1 MNEDMPSE
9 KLRVCPSCRMQISV
23 LATKCRF
30 CGEEVGKP
38 KDETR
43 TLSIHDLGGE
53 HVYHRAPSGSVMEAL
68 EAFRVDETLSVSG
81 ASTDLDKL
89 DLGLKPNQKNEGAA
103 ATAPSAFDLNY
114 KPTPAPSKKKPAP
127 ASKSGLILGL
137 VAAAIVVGVAVVAA
151 PKVMTSMSKS
161 KEPPKVQHVNR
172 APDLLRSGAPALDAL
187 SAAVEAIGH
196 DDSPGNRRIAD
207 DCVSAVEKEI
217 NDKLGASPFS
227 EDNLSAASS
236 LATRAADLYPG
247 EVTRRLL
254 DLVKEE
260 NQVYK
265 MMLTG
270 IDSATDTAKFAL
282 NDLAGTAIEVHE
294 QDYISARFQ
303 VRSIV
308 GRKSVTLVDTKRAN
322 RPVMYE
328 VGSPPLPVK

>member
-1 MNEDMPSE
+1 
-9 KLRVCPSCRMQISV
+9 MQISV

-89 DLGLKPNQKNEGAA
+89 DLGLKPNQKIEGAPA
-103 ATAPSAFDLNY
+103 SAPSAFDLNY
-114 KPTPAPSKKKPAP
+114 KPTPAPSKKKPEP
-127 ASKSGLILGL
+127 ASKNGLIIGIIT
-137 VAAAIVVGVAVVAA
+137 AVVVLGVAVVAV
-151 PKVMTSMSKS
+151 PKVLTAINKP
-161 KEPPKVQHVNR
+161 KEPPKVEFVNR
-172 APDLLRSGAPALDAL
+172 APELLRSGAPALDAL

-196 DDSPGNRRIAD
+196 DDSSANRRIAD
-207 DCVSAVEKEI
+207 DCVAAVEKEI
-217 NDKLGASPFS
+217 NTKLNANPFS

-254 DLVKEE
+254 DMVKEE

-270 IDSATDTAKFAL
+270 IDSATDTAKFTL
-282 NDLAGTAIEVHE
+282 NDAAGTAIEVHE
-294 QDYISARFQ
+294 QEYISARFQ

-328 VGSPPLPVK
+328 PGSPPLPVK

>member
-81 ASTDLDKL
+81 SGTDLDKL
-89 DLGLKPNQKNEGAA
+89 DLGLKPNQKIEGAG
-103 ATAPSAFDLNY
+103 ATPSAFDVSY
-114 KPTPAPSKKKPAP
+114 RPTPAPSKKKAEP
-127 ASKSGLILGL
+127 ASKSGLIIGII
-137 VAAAIVVGVAVVAA
+137 AAVIVLGVAVVAV
-151 PKVMTSMSKS
+151 PKVISTINKP
-161 KEPPKVQHVNR
+161 KEPPKVEFVNR

-196 DDSPGNRRIAD
+196 DDSPANRRIAE
-207 DCVSAVEKEI
+207 DCAAAVEKELLEI
-217 NDKLGASPFS
+217 LDRSPFS
-227 EDNLSAASS
+227 IDNLSAASS
-236 LATRAADLYPG
+236 LATRAADVYPG

-254 DLVKEE
+254 GVAKEE

-265 MMLTG
+265 MVLTA
-270 IDSATDTAKFAL
+270 IDSATDTAKFTL
-282 NDLAGTAIEVHE
+282 NDAAGTSIQVHE
-294 QDYISARFQ
+294 QEYISARFQ

-328 VGSPPLPVK
+328 PGSPPLPVK